1 MYVCMYAYSTYI
13 HAYMHMLLSGA
24 FNHCLQFQTHACMC
38 IGVPM
43 CMCASMFV
51 CTCVFAP
58 NNQVNLIYLQLI
70 LHFCACMQLLCIEI
84 YVGIY
89 YVYDMYIIVLH
100 TYVCGAYCF
109 LLHL

>member
-1 MYVCMYAYSTYI
+1 
-13 HAYMHMLLSGA
+13 
-24 FNHCLQFQTHACMC
+24 
-38 IGVPM
+38 M

-51 CTCVFAP
+51 CTCIFAP

-84 YVGIY
+84 YIEIY

-100 TYVCGAYCF
+100 TYVRRYVMSESRSDWGVF
-109 LLHL
+109 VVSRNVIKSQHLWLASHALPA